1 MKKFFLLI
9 VCALMGIT
17 SFAQQEPNR
26 LIVRDNMGQAHP
38 FHVNR
43 IDSIAFTTVE
53 GAVAADIDIQEVTIK
68 DESKGTEDMVK
79 LAITRTPACAAF
91 QIMCVKKANA
101 DRITTDEYA
110 EYTFKYSSSRDMYYQ
125 DFTAAQ
131 MTGFDFAFA
140 PNTDYTI
147 VTLGYDQYGTACEMR
162 KVDFHT
168 PNIALVGTPVVEGEV
183 SNVTTSTIEVSFT
196 KTADVKGFAAC
207 CFGEGQAQSQF
218 EQFGA
223 WMGFT
228 SMGDMIKS
236 WGFQGTSD
244 TTFVWTGMAPGTNY
258 EIYTV
263 CWDVNG
269 TLADVDII
277 PVTTKKLGGEGVA
290 EVSITIGGSKYYEEW
305 DAFTQQIIF
314 TPNEN
319 VSVYHACLVT
329 DSMNQADPTFV
340 ETYLKNPEKEGS
352 YGWDLYDVDDYEW
365 ELYPNAK
372 FVAAAVA
379 KNVNGE
385 WGPVATKEF
394 TTPEV
399 ADVIVPASDST
410 QYAAPAVSSMKMDL
424 KRGIAP
430 RIKKNAP
437 ASLFS
442 GCSPYIHVKRVKK
455 GLELIAR

>member
-9 VCALMGIT
+9 VCALMGI
-17 SFAQQEPNR
+17 SSYAQQEPNR

-43 IDSIAFTTVE
+43 IDSIAFATVE
-53 GAVAADIDIQEVTIK
+53 GTVAAEISVEDVTIK
-68 DESKGTEDMVK
+68 DEAKGTKDMVK

-110 EYTFKYSSSRDMYYQ
+110 EYTFKYSDSKTMYYQ
-125 DFTAAQ
+125 DFTAAE
-131 MTGFDFAFA
+131 MTGFDFAFT

-162 KVDFHT
+162 KADFRT
-168 PNIALVGTPVVEGEV
+168 PNISLVGNPVVKGEV
-183 SNVTTSTIEVSFT
+183 TDLTTSTIEVKFT

-207 CFGEGQAQSQF
+207 CFKEGEAQQQL
-218 EQFGA
+218 EMFGA

-228 SMGDMIKS
+228 SIGDMVKA
-236 WGFQGTSD
+236 WGFQGVSD
-244 TTFVWTGMAPGTNY
+244 TTFVWTDMTPGTKY
-258 EIYTV
+258 EVYTV
-263 CWDVNG
+263 CWDING
-269 TLADVDII
+269 TMADVEII
-277 PVTTKKLGGEGVA
+277 PVTTKQRGGEGVA
-290 EVSITIGGSKYYEEW
+290 EVSITIGGSKYYEEL
-305 DAFTQQIIF
+305 DAFTQRVIF

-319 VSVYHACLVT
+319 VSVYHACIVT
-329 DSMNQADPTFV
+329 DSLCQADPTFV
-340 ETYLKNPEKEGS
+340 ETYLKDPKMEGS

-385 WGPVATKEF
+385 WGPVVTKTF

-399 ADVIVPASDST
+399 ADETVPASDASM
-410 QYAAPAVSSMKMDL
+410 YAPAKASTKMDL

-437 ASLFS
+437 AIQTP
-442 GCSPYIHVKRVKK
+442 GCSPYIHVKRAKK